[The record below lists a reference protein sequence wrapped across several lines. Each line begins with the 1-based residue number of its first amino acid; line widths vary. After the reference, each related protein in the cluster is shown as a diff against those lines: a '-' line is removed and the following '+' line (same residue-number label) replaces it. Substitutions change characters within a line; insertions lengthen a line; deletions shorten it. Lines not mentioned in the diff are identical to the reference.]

1 MPSLKTNFIYNF
13 ILTGSNYLMALA
25 VFPYISRVLGPENVG
40 IVNFVDSTIDYF
52 IMLSTMGMMF
62 VGVREIASA
71 KNNPE
76 RLSSTFSGLFI
87 VNLIFTILSLL
98 ALGTAYIFIPA
109 LSKYP
114 EMVFIGV
121 IKLIFKFLLIEW
133 FFLGL
138 EDFKYI
144 SIRSLIIKLI
154 FVIGVFVWVR
164 QPSDYE
170 KYYILLVGILVA
182 GAIANW
188 EYGRKKIKF
197 IFNNSSWKSHIRPFL
212 YITSYTLCVNMYN
225 SFNVMFLGIA
235 TNETEVGYYTTAL
248 KMFAVIIA
256 FYYAFT
262 GVALPRMS
270 ALLSEKNIDE
280 FINLIHRTT
289 NTLIALSIPIII
301 SGICLAPQIIFIIG
315 GPKFNGSIIP
325 MILIFPLL
333 IITGYNKILIDQLM
347 MPYKKDKIL
356 MRNAAIS
363 AIITIVLNILLAKS
377 LGAVGTAIV
386 WIGAEITLLI
396 LSMKTVVNLLPI
408 KFPIYDLIKQVIIY
422 IPMGICLWYMGHL
435 INNNYIHF
443 AVGALF
449 TAIYFIIIQ
458 YKYIKTPDVNNM
470 IKKFTSI
477 RHIDNKAV

>member
-144 SIRSLIIKLI
+144 SIRSLIIKFI
-154 FVIGVFVWVR
+154 YVIGVFLWVR
-164 QPSDYE
+164 QPSD
-170 KYYILLVGILVA
+170 
-182 GAIANW
+182 
-188 EYGRKKIKF
+188 
-197 IFNNSSWKSHIRPFL
+197 
-212 YITSYTLCVNMYN
+212 
-225 SFNVMFLGIA
+225 
-235 TNETEVGYYTTAL
+235 
-248 KMFAVIIA
+248 
-256 FYYAFT
+256 
-262 GVALPRMS
+262 
-270 ALLSEKNIDE
+270 
-280 FINLIHRTT
+280 
-289 NTLIALSIPIII
+289 
-301 SGICLAPQIIFIIG
+301 
-315 GPKFNGSIIP
+315 
-325 MILIFPLL
+325 
-333 IITGYNKILIDQLM
+333 
-347 MPYKKDKIL
+347 
-356 MRNAAIS
+356 
-363 AIITIVLNILLAKS
+363 
-377 LGAVGTAIV
+377 
-386 WIGAEITLLI
+386 
-396 LSMKTVVNLLPI
+396 
-408 KFPIYDLIKQVIIY
+408 
-422 IPMGICLWYMGHL
+422 
-435 INNNYIHF
+435 
-443 AVGALF
+443 
-449 TAIYFIIIQ
+449 
-458 YKYIKTPDVNNM
+458 
-470 IKKFTSI
+470 
-477 RHIDNKAV
+477 

>member
-1 MPSLKTNFIYNF
+1 MER
-13 ILTGSNYLMALA
+13 A
-25 VFPYISRVLGPENVG
+25 VHNISHHINSV
-40 IVNFVDSTIDYF
+40 IDVDK
-52 IMLSTMGMMF
+52 G
-62 VGVREIASA
+62 
-71 KNNPE
+71 NCC
-76 RLSSTFSGLFI
+76 
-87 VNLIFTILSLL
+87 
-98 ALGTAYIFIPA
+98 
-109 LSKYP
+109 
-114 EMVFIGV
+114 
-121 IKLIFKFLLIEW
+121 IKLFADLYDL
-133 FFLGL
+133 FLGIIYKRL
-138 EDFKYI
+138 YICI
-144 SIRSLIIKLI
+144 SIRSLIIKFI
-154 FVIGVFVWVR
+154 YVIGVFLWVR
-164 QPSDYE
+164 QPADYE
-170 KYYILLVGILVA
+170 KYYILLVGIPVA

-197 IFNNSSWKSHIRPFL
+197 IFNNSSWKSYIRPFL

-256 FYYAFT
+256 SYYAFT

-280 FINLIHRTT
+280 FIKLIHRTT

-333 IITGYNKILIDQLM
+333 IITGYNKILIEQIM

-408 KFPIYDLIKQVIIY
+408 KFPVYDLIKQVIIY

-443 AVGALF
+443 AAGALF

-458 YKYIKTPDVNNM
+458 YKYIKTPDVNNI
-470 IKKFTSI
+470 IKKIIPVKSL
-477 RHIDNKAV
+477 RQ

>member
-13 ILTGSNYLMALA
+13 ILTGGNHLMAFA

-52 IMLSTMGMMF
+52 IMLSTMGMMS

-76 RLSSTFSGLFI
+76 RLSNAFSGLFF
-87 VNLIFTILSLL
+87 VNLLFTILSLL
-98 ALGTAYIFIPA
+98 ALGATYIFLPA
-109 LSKYP
+109 LSEYP

-133 FFLGL
+133 FFCGL

-144 SIRSLIIKLI
+144 SIRSLIIKFI
-154 FVIGVFVWVR
+154 YVIGVFIWVR
-164 QPSDYE
+164 QASDYE
-170 KYYILLVGILVA
+170 KYYILLVGIQVA

-197 IFNNSSWKSHIRPFL
+197 VFNRSSCKSYIRPFIYLGL
-212 YITSYTLCVNMYN
+212 YSLCIGMYN
-225 SFNVMFLGIA
+225 TFNVMFLGIA

-333 IITGYNKILIDQLM
+333 IIIGYNKILIEQIM

-363 AIITIVLNILLAKS
+363 ALITIVLNILLARP
-377 LGAVGTAIV
+377 LGAIGTAIV

-396 LSMKTVVNLLPI
+396 LSMKAVVNLLPI
-408 KFPIYDLIKQVIIY
+408 KFPVYDLIKQVIIY
-422 IPMGICLWYMGHL
+422 IPMGVSLWYMGH
-435 INNNYIHF
+435 IFNNNYIHF
-443 AVGALF
+443 ATGVLF
-449 TAIYFIIIQ
+449 ATIYFIIIQ
-458 YKYIKTPDVNNM
+458 YKYIKTPEVNNM
-470 IKKFTSI
+470 IKKFIPIKSL
-477 RHIDNKAV
+477 RQ

>member
-1 MPSLKTNFIYNF
+1 
-13 ILTGSNYLMALA
+13 
-25 VFPYISRVLGPENVG
+25 
-40 IVNFVDSTIDYF
+40 
-52 IMLSTMGMMF
+52 
-62 VGVREIASA
+62 
-71 KNNPE
+71 
-76 RLSSTFSGLFI
+76 
-87 VNLIFTILSLL
+87 
-98 ALGTAYIFIPA
+98 
-109 LSKYP
+109 
-114 EMVFIGV
+114 
-121 IKLIFKFLLIEW
+121 
-133 FFLGL
+133 
-138 EDFKYI
+138 
-144 SIRSLIIKLI
+144 
-154 FVIGVFVWVR
+154 
-164 QPSDYE
+164 
-170 KYYILLVGILVA
+170 
-182 GAIANW
+182 
-188 EYGRKKIKF
+188 
-197 IFNNSSWKSHIRPFL
+197 
-212 YITSYTLCVNMYN
+212 MYHT
-225 SFNVMFLGIA
+225 FNVMFLGIA

-256 FYYAFT
+256 SYYAFT

-333 IITGYNKILIDQLM
+333 IITGYNKILIEQIM

-363 AIITIVLNILLAKS
+363 AIITIALNILLAKS

-408 KFPIYDLIKQVIIY
+408 KFPVYDLIKQVIIY

-443 AVGALF
+443 AAGALF

-458 YKYIKTPDVNNM
+458 YKYIKTPDVNNI
-470 IKKFTSI
+470 IKKI
-477 RHIDNKAV
+477 RPVKSLRQ

>member
-197 IFNNSSWKSHIRPFL
+197 IFNNSSWKSHIPV
-212 YITSYTLCVNMYN
+212 SYTHLT
-225 SFNVMFLGIA
+225 LP
-235 TNETEVGYYTTAL
+235 TT
-248 KMFAVIIA
+248 
-256 FYYAFT
+256 
-262 GVALPRMS
+262 P
-270 ALLSEKNIDE
+270 
-280 FINLIHRTT
+280 
-289 NTLIALSIPIII
+289 
-301 SGICLAPQIIFIIG
+301 
-315 GPKFNGSIIP
+315 
-325 MILIFPLL
+325 
-333 IITGYNKILIDQLM
+333 
-347 MPYKKDKIL
+347 
-356 MRNAAIS
+356 
-363 AIITIVLNILLAKS
+363 
-377 LGAVGTAIV
+377 
-386 WIGAEITLLI
+386 
-396 LSMKTVVNLLPI
+396 
-408 KFPIYDLIKQVIIY
+408 
-422 IPMGICLWYMGHL
+422 
-435 INNNYIHF
+435 
-443 AVGALF
+443 
-449 TAIYFIIIQ
+449 
-458 YKYIKTPDVNNM
+458 
-470 IKKFTSI
+470 
-477 RHIDNKAV
+477 